1 MFEETHSENP
11 RRENPRED
19 AVVESADQLTFELNI
34 REFAFEDRNDDALR
48 FDLPVVG
55 RRSR

>member
-11 RRENPRED
+11 RREGPRED